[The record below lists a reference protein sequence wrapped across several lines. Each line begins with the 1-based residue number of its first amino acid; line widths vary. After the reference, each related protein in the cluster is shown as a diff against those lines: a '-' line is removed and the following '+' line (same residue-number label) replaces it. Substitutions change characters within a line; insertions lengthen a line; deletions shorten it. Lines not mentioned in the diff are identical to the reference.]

1 MFDFLS
7 SQFSSIFNT
16 LGNGKLTEKNIQE
29 SLDQVQQALLEADV
43 PHALV
48 QTFCGEVKEDV
59 LGQKVLSAVKP
70 GQQFIKVLNDRLKSF
85 LGDSG
90 TGAFSFQIPSVIL
103 LMGLQGSGKTTLCSK
118 VAYWIKQEA
127 NKRGKDR
134 SVLLASV
141 DYYRPAAIEQLE
153 IGASQAGVS
162 FYRSTQQS
170 PVKAAADILAY
181 YKKHQFDHL
190 ILDTAG
196 RLHVDNAMLLELQE
210 IQTLV
215 NSRYRLMVLDAMT
228 GQESLNVAKA
238 FEQAIG
244 FDMGVL
250 TKMDSDTRGGAAFSF
265 RYALKKPIIFVGVGE
280 KLADLELF
288 YPDRMAGRILGMGDI
303 TSLVEKAED
312 KITKEDQQKAMK
324 ALTNGKFTLQD
335 FADQMGM
342 INKLGSFS
350 QVMKYLP
357 GMSSVKI
364 TPDMMQKGEVE
375 IKKFKAIINS
385 MTPKERLNH
394 RLLDSSRKNRIARG
408 AGVVVADIAILLDR
422 FEQSQQYVKLMKKFG
437 PFQGLFK

>member
-7 SQFSSIFNT
+7 SKFSSIFGSLSNA
-16 LGNGKLTEKNIQE
+16 KLTQENIQE
-29 SLDQVQQALLEADV
+29 SLDQVQNALLEADV

-48 QTFCGEVKEDV
+48 QAFCAEVKNDV
-59 LGQKVLSAVKP
+59 LGQKVLSSVKP
-70 GQQFIKVLNDRLKSF
+70 GQQFIKVVNDRLKSF

-90 TGAFSFQIPSVIL
+90 TSAFSFQIPSVIL
-103 LMGLQGSGKTTLCSK
+103 VMGLQGSGKTTLCSK
-118 VAYWIKQEA
+118 LAYWIKQEA
-127 NKRGKDR
+127 KKRGKDR

-153 IGASQAGVS
+153 VGAGQVGAA
-162 FYRSTQQS
+162 FYRSAQTE
-170 PVKAAADILAY
+170 PVKAAADILAH
-181 YKKHQFDHL
+181 YKKNQFDHL

-196 RLHVDNAMLLELQE
+196 RLHVDNTMLLELQE

-215 NSRYRLMVLDAMT
+215 APRYRLMVLDAMT

-238 FEQAIG
+238 FDQAIG

-265 RYALKKPIIFVGVGE
+265 RYALKKPIIFVGIGE
-280 KLADLELF
+280 KMADLELF
-288 YPDRMAGRILGMGDI
+288 HPDRMAGRILGMGDI
-303 TSLVEKAED
+303 ASLVEKAEQTIAQEAQD
-312 KITKEDQQKAMK
+312 KAMK
-324 ALTNGKFTLQD
+324 AIAKGQFTLQD

-350 QVMKYLP
+350 QVMKYIP

-364 TPDMMQKGEVE
+364 TPDMIQKGEVE

-394 RLLDSSRKNRIARG
+394 RLLDNSRKNRIARG
-408 AGVVVADIAILLDR
+408 AGVQVSDIAILIDR